1 MIGILGPIQWDEEAS
16 RRLRTPCRKPPFE
29 GKGPAGIAENG
40 RRGNFR
46 PFDERALGIFY
57 REGGDV
63 HMAMKKKA
71 SMKKKSMKKAPKKK

>member
-1 MIGILGPIQWDEEAS
+1 M
-16 RRLRTPCRKPPFE
+16 
-29 GKGPAGIAENG
+29 AENG